1 MNQTSTQTL
10 LLELGCEE
18 LPAGSVSAMAQSLAA
33 AVTELLQQSELLD
46 TAASWRSYHTPRR
59 LAVAVT
65 GVRAQQPEQQIIR
78 RGPAVSASFDGDGK
92 PTKAA
97 EGFARSVGSSVAE
110 LQRLQTDQGEWLM
123 FEQHQPGRS
132 LSEVLQEALAELLKK
147 LPMPKTMRWGAH
159 EMRFLR
165 PLHWLLAL
173 HGEDVLP
180 LQLAHLQAGRHSCG
194 HRVHAAQRLSV
205 NSADSY
211 VEQLQQAFVLVDPV
225 ARKALIEQ
233 QIAAICK
240 QLELQPHK
248 EASAS
253 RTEYEALL
261 DEVCEL
267 NEWPVALACAFDPD
281 YLQLPDEVL
290 SLSMRSHQKF
300 FPLYDQKQTLSAR
313 FVAVANLDSSDS
325 AQVIAGYQ
333 RVIEPRLSD
342 AAFFWN
348 KDRQQPLAAYA
359 TRLDQISFQQQLGS
373 VGDKARRMGA
383 LASWLAQQLQADTA
397 TCARAAELALCD
409 LSTDMVGE
417 FPELQGIM
425 GRHYAL
431 ACGESD
437 AVAAAIEQHYQ
448 PRGAGDS
455 IAASLPGQCLA
466 IAEKCDRLLGIFAAG
481 KKPDGNKDPFAL
493 RRAALG
499 LVRTVLEGELRLN
512 LDALLQES
520 ANILQSQI
528 TVTPAVMAE
537 AKQFILDRLQSWLEQ
552 QGISVLSFRA
562 VAAISNHDLL
572 DMHHRT
578 QALQSFADAKPE
590 AAASLAAA
598 NKRVVNLFNKAGGH
612 TVVSS
617 DIDTSLFE
625 ATEEEALFDRFERV
639 NVEVSSAVAAGDYP
653 AALAQLATLQ
663 QPVDG
668 FFDQVMVMTEDTDV
682 RRNRLSLL
690 HKLRQLCNL
699 FADIALLDQPA
710 KG

>member
-33 AVTELLQQSELLD
+33 ATAELLQQSDLLD

-65 GVRAQQPEQQIIR
+65 GVRAQQPDQHITR
-78 RGPAVSASFDGDGK
+78 RGPALTAAFAADGSA
-92 PTKAA
+92 TKAA
-97 EGFARSVGSSVAE
+97 EGFARSVGVTVAE
-110 LQRLQTDQGEWLM
+110 LKQLKTDQGTWLM
-123 FEQHQPGRS
+123 HEQQLPGRS
-132 LSEVLQEALAELLKK
+132 LSELLQEALPGVLKQ
-147 LPMPKTMRWGAH
+147 LPMPKTMRWGAYDL
-159 EMRFLR
+159 RFLR
-165 PLHWLLAL
+165 PIHWLLAL

-211 VEQLQQAFVLVDPV
+211 VEQLHQAFVLVDPV

-233 QIAAICK
+233 QIASICK
-240 QLELQPHK
+240 HIELQPHND
-248 EASAS
+248 ASAS
-253 RTEYEALL
+253 RAEYEALL

-300 FPLYDQKQTLSAR
+300 FPLYDQHNHLAAQ
-313 FVAVANLDSSDS
+313 FIAVANLASSDPG
-325 AQVIAGYQ
+325 QVIAGYQ

-348 KDRQQPLAAYA
+348 KDRQQSLAAYA
-359 TRLDQISFQQQLGS
+359 ARLDQISFQQQLGS
-373 VGDKARRMGA
+373 VGDKARRMRA

-397 TCARAAELALCD
+397 SCARAAELALCD

-425 GRHYAL
+425 GRHYAM
-431 ACGESD
+431 ASGEPD

-499 LVRTVLEGELRLN
+499 LVRTIVEGKLRLN
-512 LDALLQES
+512 LDELLQQS
-520 ANILQSQI
+520 AEILTPQI
-528 TVTPAVMAE
+528 AVDAE
-537 AKQFILDRLQSWLEQ
+537 VIADVKQFILDRLQSWLEQ
-552 QGISVLSFRA
+552 RGITVLTFRA

-578 QALQSFADAKPE
+578 QALQSFADARPE

-625 ATEEEALFDRFERV
+625 TTEEEALFDSFKQV
-639 NVEVSSAVAAGDYP
+639 NACVSRAVAAGDYP

-668 FFDQVMVMTEDTDV
+668 FFDQVMVMTENADV
-682 RRNRLSLL
+682 RNNRLTLL
-690 HKLRQLCNL
+690 HKLRELCNL
-699 FADIALLDQPA
+699 FADIALLDQPV